1 MDPIEAMKS
10 ASLVAMAALVVVPL
24 ISRAFALKHFS
35 YPALIGFCAGYV
47 AGAALAALVGA
58 AGVIE
63 DLLQLGA
70 AVAVMQSVRYLG
82 RQRARAA

>member
-1 MDPIEAMKS
+1 MDLIEAMKS
-10 ASLVAMAALVVVPL
+10 ASLVAMAALVFVPL
-24 ISRAFALKHFS
+24 ISRALSLKNFS

-47 AGAALAALVGA
+47 GGAALSELFGA
-58 AGVIE
+58 AGVLE
-63 DLLQLGA
+63 DFLRLGV